1 MKYRYRVRF
10 VGNDSLEHRMVVWA
24 ENRRLAAEAARRSGA
39 DFVLSVKSDS
49 GFWIWTALMIV
60 VLVVLL
66 ACI

>member
-1 MKYRYRVRF
+1 
-10 VGNDSLEHRMVVWA
+10 MVVWA
-24 ENRRLAAEAARRSGA
+24 ENRRLAAEEARRSGA

-49 GFWIWTALMIV
+49 GFWIWTVLVIV

>member
-1 MKYRYRVRF
+1 
-10 VGNDSLEHRMVVWA
+10 MVVWA

-39 DFVLSVKSDS
+39 DFVLSVKSDFGVWS
-49 GFWIWTALMIV
+49 WTVIVIV

>member
-1 MKYRYRVRF
+1 
-10 VGNDSLEHRMVVWA
+10 MVVWA
-24 ENRRLAAEAARRSGA
+24 ENRRLAAEAARQSGA